1 MPSNSTFEVVYLL
14 GVAIGLMVMRDPW
27 PTRIGTALVWPLGP
41 IAFVLV
47 ISLLL
52 IVATIL
58 WPLLILGSAA
68 VIGALGWVLF

>member
-1 MPSNSTFEVVYLL
+1 MPSNSTFEVVYVL

-47 ISLLL
+47 VSLLL
-52 IVATIL
+52 VVSAVL
-58 WPLLILGSAA
+58 WPMLILGAAALASAL
-68 VIGALGWVLF
+68 IWLL